1 MKRILLVGVALAAAL
16 SVAASIAM
24 AAPQKLF
31 GTDGPGFTISLK
43 NGAGK
48 SVKALK
54 KGSYSLTVNDKSSS
68 HNFVLEGP
76 GVERVVTTVPG
87 TGKKTVT
94 IKLRAGKYKFYCQ
107 PHESSMFGFF
117 KVS

>member
-1 MKRILLVGVALAAAL
+1 MKRILLVGVALVAAL
-16 SVAASIAM
+16 GIAASIAM
-24 AAPQKLF
+24 AAPQKLL

-43 NGAGK
+43 SGAGK
-48 SVKALK
+48 SVKTLK
-54 KGSYSLTVNDKSSS
+54 KGTYSLTVNDKSSS

-94 IKLRAGKYKFYCQ
+94 LKLRAGKYKFYCQ
-107 PHESSMFGFF
+107 PHESSMFGFI

>member
-1 MKRILLVGVALAAAL
+1 MKRILLVGAAL
-16 SVAASIAM
+16 VVAVGVAASIAI
-24 AAPQKLF
+24 AAPQKLL
-31 GTDGPGFTISLK
+31 GSDGPGFTISLK
-43 NGAGK
+43 TGAGK

-54 KGSYSLTVNDKSSS
+54 KGTYSLTVNDKSSS

-76 GVERVVTTVPG
+76 GVERVVTTVS
-87 TGKKTVT
+87 GKGLKTVT
-94 IKLRAGKYKFYCQ
+94 LKLRAGKYKFYCQ